1 MYNSETQRSMAKALP
16 NELKVPTFGDQSGVG
31 LPVLSVN
38 LTELTGV
45 SNLVSAVNLRSPK
58 VACE

>member
-1 MYNSETQRSMAKALP
+1 MAKALP

-38 LTELTGV
+38 LTELTGFNPGV